1 MGSVVKVL
9 ISCGGEGGRGAGG
22 RKRRPL
28 ALSPGVYVLARARR
42 VLSGPWVAEAP
53 HLLRGAA
60 LGPGALASCRASC
73 RARQAWLAPVEEG
86 HCARAPG
93 GKGSSFCGVS
103 FWDWGAL
110 PPQVSRRLGLTG
122 SQGARQHL
130 RVSFPGC
137 CPQGSHMV
145 LGTAQQLPGRFSPH
159 LTDAAASEFLQRTG
173 RSQH

>member
-1 MGSVVKVL
+1 MSWHKPGGSFLGLGLRRLRTSCVEPRWVL
-9 ISCGGEGGRGAGG
+9 EPWLRAG
-22 RKRRPL
+22 
-28 ALSPGVYVLARARR
+28 ARAEPGRPGWHPWRR
-42 VLSGPWVAEAP
+42 GTVLGHPVGRVHPSAGPHSGT
-53 HLLRGAA
+53 G
-60 LGPGALASCRASC
+60 
-73 RARQAWLAPVEEG
+73 
-86 HCARAPG
+86 
-93 GKGSSFCGVS
+93 
-103 FWDWGAL
+103 GAL

-145 LGTAQQLPGRFSPH
+145 LGTAQQLPGRFSPR

>member
-1 MGSVVKVL
+1 MGR
-9 ISCGGEGGRGAGG
+9 GRGAGG

-53 HLLRGAA
+53 HLLRGAT
-60 LGPGALASCRASC
+60 LGPGALASCRGSC

-103 FWDWGAL
+103 FWDWGGPASPSFTETGPHWEPGRTAAPASVISWVL
-110 PPQVSRRLGLTG
+110 PPGVPHGPRHRSTAPRAFLTT
-122 SQGARQHL
+122 SY
-130 RVSFPGC
+130 
-137 CPQGSHMV
+137 
-145 LGTAQQLPGRFSPH
+145 
-159 LTDAAASEFLQRTG
+159 
-173 RSQH
+173 